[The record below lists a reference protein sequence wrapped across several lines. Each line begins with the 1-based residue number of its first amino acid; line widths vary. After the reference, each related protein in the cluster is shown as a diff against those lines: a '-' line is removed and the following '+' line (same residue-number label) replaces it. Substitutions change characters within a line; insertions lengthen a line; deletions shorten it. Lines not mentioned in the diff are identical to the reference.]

1 MPTIAIFAGM
11 VIQMFFEDHNP
22 PHFHVRYQ
30 KYRALI
36 RIADGEI
43 IRGKLPKAKASLLKS
58 WALQRQAELMEDWRH
73 AQTDGR
79 LFRIAGPHDD

>member
-30 KYRALI
+30 RYKALI
-36 RIADGEI
+36 RIADGAI
-43 IRGKLPKAKASLLKS
+43 IRGRLPAAKAAIVKA
-58 WALQRQAELMEDWRH
+58 WALQRQAELMEDWRR
-73 AQTDGR
+73 AQSDGQ
-79 LFRIAGPHDD
+79 LFRIAGPDD